1 MAWMVGVRRLGDK
14 ILRHN
19 LLLVP
24 LRDFFSLFIW
34 SAALFGKRVAWR
46 GRVFRLE
53 KDGKIIPELAAKV
66 TKNTKENLT
75 C

>member
-1 MAWMVGVRRLGDK
+1 VSALRLFMAWMVGVRRLGDK

-34 SAALFGKRVAWR
+34 SAALFGRRVEWR

-53 KDGKIIPELAAKV
+53 ENGKITPE
-66 TKNTKENLT
+66 TISR
-75 C
+75 